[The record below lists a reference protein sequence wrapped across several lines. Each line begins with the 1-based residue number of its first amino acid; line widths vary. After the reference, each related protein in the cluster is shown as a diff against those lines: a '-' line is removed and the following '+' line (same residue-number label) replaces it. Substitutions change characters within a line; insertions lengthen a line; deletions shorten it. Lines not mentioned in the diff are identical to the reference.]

1 MVASDFDAVQGFS
14 NLQAPELIPQLFRE
28 RHWELIRTFDNVFKP
43 VLTDVLPMTQAADGG
58 AQRFEWPIWT
68 SARPMARLYD
78 AEEPTRYLSAP
89 SVKSETFFTRIT
101 KAGFVRRFDE
111 FAKDFSHNLISLKYQ
126 RMAEE
131 MVTSI
136 AKRIEFEI
144 ANVVYQNS
152 PALSQY
158 SANQDTSRA
167 LVADVSGGKFYK
179 SDKSTEI
186 AELAGLMSGQ
196 WWHKP
201 TSDIFR
207 DFAGIKRA
215 KEDMTGKELTKAFF
229 GPETCMWI
237 DINATVIDRLK
248 YIKDTTDG
256 VLGTTVQGIKIKK
269 VLGNDLKESA
279 TNIANQGYA
288 GSTPKFGLPGL
299 GDLDY
304 DKWGDRNKVPIMVDG
319 GTFGREWGIM
329 TEDIIGRTFNSY
341 IHTLH
346 EKQAASA
353 MQPFVY
359 QFSEQEPFRVKVRM
373 ERMFAPVIEDYAS
386 YVLLTN
392 TVNRAART

>member
-1 MVASDFDAVQGFS
+1 MVASDFDLVQGQP
-14 NLQAPELIPQLFRE
+14 NLQAPDLIPQLFRE
-28 RHWELIRTFDNVFKP
+28 RHWEMIRTFDNVFKP
-43 VLTDVLPMTQAADGG
+43 VLSDVLPMTEAADGG
-58 AQRFEWPIWT
+58 AQRFEWPIYT

-89 SVKSETFFTRIT
+89 AVKSETFFTRLT
-101 KAGFVRRFDE
+101 KAGFMRRFDE
-111 FAKDFSHNLISLKYQ
+111 FTRDFSHNLISLKYQ

-131 MVTSI
+131 MVTAISQ
-136 AKRIEFEI
+136 RIEFEA
-144 ANVVYQNS
+144 ANVLYQNS
-152 PALSQY
+152 AALLQY

-167 LVADVSGGKFYK
+167 LVADVNAGTFYK
-179 SDKSTEI
+179 SDKTTAITE
-186 AELAGLMSGQ
+186 LNGLMSGQ

-215 KEDMTGKELTKAFF
+215 KEDMSGKELSKAFF

-237 DINATVIDRLK
+237 DINSTVIDRLK
-248 YIKDTTDG
+248 YVKDTTDG
-256 VLGTTVQGIKIKK
+256 VLGSTIQGIKIKK
-269 VLGNDLKESA
+269 VLGNNLKDSA
-279 TNIANQGYA
+279 ANIALRGIA
-288 GSTPKFGLPGL
+288 GSAPKFGLPGL

-319 GTFGREWGIM
+319 GTRGREWGLM
-329 TEDIIGRTFNSY
+329 TEEIVGRTFNSY

-346 EKQAASA
+346 QKQAASA

-386 YVLLTN
+386 YVLLVN
-392 TVNRAART
+392 TVNRANR

>member
-14 NLQAPELIPQLFRE
+14 NLQAPSLIPQLFRN
-28 RHWELIRTFDNVFKP
+28 RHWEMIRTFDNVFKP
-43 VLTDVLPMTQAADGG
+43 VLTDVLPMTEAADGG

-101 KAGFVRRFDE
+101 KAGFVRRCDE
-111 FAKDFSHNLISLKYQ
+111 FTKDFSHNLISLKYQ

-144 ANVVYQNS
+144 ANVVYQNP
-152 PALSQY
+152 PALAQY

-179 SDKSTEI
+179 SDKTTEI
-186 AELAGLMSGQ
+186 SELAGLMSGQ

-229 GPETCMWI
+229 RPETCMWI
-237 DINATVIDRLK
+237 DINSTVIDRLK

-256 VLGTTVQGIKIKK
+256 VIGTSVQGIKIKK
-269 VLGNDLKESA
+269 VLGNNLKDSA
-279 TNIANQGYA
+279 ANIAA
-288 GSTPKFGLPGL
+288 AAPKFGMPGL

-319 GTFGREWGIM
+319 GTFGREWGLM

-392 TVNRAART
+392 TVNRAAR

>member
-1 MVASDFDAVQGFS
+1 MVASDFDLVQGQP
-14 NLQAPELIPQLFRE
+14 NLQAPDLIPLLFRE
-28 RHWELIRTFDNVFKP
+28 RHWEMIRTFDNVFKP
-43 VLTDVLPMTQAADGG
+43 ALSDILPMTEAADGG
-58 AQRFEWPIWT
+58 AQRFEWPIYT

-89 SVKSETFFTRIT
+89 AVKSETFFTRLT
-101 KAGFVRRFDE
+101 KAGFMRRFDE
-111 FAKDFSHNLISLKYQ
+111 FTRDFSHNLISLKYQ

-131 MVTSI
+131 MVTAISQ
-136 AKRIEFEI
+136 RIEFEA
-144 ANVVYQNS
+144 ANVLYQNS
-152 PALSQY
+152 AALLQY

-167 LVADVSGGKFYK
+167 LVADVNAGNFYK
-179 SDKSTEI
+179 SDKTSQITE
-186 AELAGLMSGQ
+186 LNGLMSGQ

-215 KEDMTGKELTKAFF
+215 KEDMSGKELSKAFF

-237 DINATVIDRLK
+237 DINSTVIDRLK
-248 YIKDTTDG
+248 YVKDTTDG
-256 VLGTTVQGIKIKK
+256 VLGSTIQGIKIKK
-269 VLGNDLKESA
+269 VLGNNLKDSA
-279 TNIANQGYA
+279 ANIAIRGIA

-319 GTFGREWGIM
+319 GTRGREWGLM
-329 TEDIIGRTFNSY
+329 TEEIVGRTFNSY

-346 EKQAASA
+346 QKQAASA

-386 YVLLTN
+386 YVLLVN
-392 TVNRAART
+392 TVNRANR